1 MKRTI
6 LFLVCLMGM
15 TFAFAQGNMQD
26 VVYLKNGS
34 VIRGEIIEMVSGET
48 VKIMTTDGNVFV
60 HDFADVE
67 RFSKERPVS
76 AVVVNS
82 NAYNIEEKSPWLSGF
97 LSFCIP
103 GLGQFYNGESRKG
116 WREEK

>member
-34 VIRGEIIEMVSGET
+34 IIRGEIIEMVSGET
-48 VKIMTTDGNVFV
+48 VKIMTVDGSVFV
-60 HDFADVE
+60 WDMEETVLFPRCGADTILGNAAGIPFYKE
-67 RFSKERPVS
+67 LIEKLHHHYSK
-76 AVVVNS
+76 
-82 NAYNIEEKSPWLSGF
+82 
-97 LSFCIP
+97 
-103 GLGQFYNGESRKG
+103 
-116 WREEK
+116 